1 VPQPHSTVAVAS
13 ASAQTG
19 GYPHRGRAADRAARA
34 KLVAPDAGPGFR
46 RTLRTAGMT
55 RRALIASTLAV
66 ALIVAAWA
74 ARLAPSHAVPN
85 LAGHWQSWRSEMQ
98 ISQNGDLFRIDIS
111 NPNGLL
117 GGTYSGKFRDDAI
130 HVTGPLA
137 PLCGEMVYTTDT
149 HKLDFCGEEFAR
161 ARR

>member
-1 VPQPHSTVAVAS
+1 
-13 ASAQTG
+13 
-19 GYPHRGRAADRAARA
+19 
-34 KLVAPDAGPGFR
+34 
-46 RTLRTAGMT
+46 
-55 RRALIASTLAV
+55 
-66 ALIVAAWA
+66 
-74 ARLAPSHAVPN
+74 
-85 LAGHWQSWRSEMQ
+85 MQ

-137 PLCGEMVYTTDT
+137 PLCGAMVYATDT

-161 ARR
+161 SRR